1 MTPALR
7 VATGIGII
15 NELQDGG
22 ADIDAQHDII
32 YVGTSEAV
40 EKMSDIMRVLMTE
53 TLGWHVDGENQ
64 CWAIFV

>member
-1 MTPALR
+1 MSPALK

-15 NELQDGG
+15 NELQNG

>member
-1 MTPALR
+1 MSPALR

-15 NELQDGG
+15 NELQEGG